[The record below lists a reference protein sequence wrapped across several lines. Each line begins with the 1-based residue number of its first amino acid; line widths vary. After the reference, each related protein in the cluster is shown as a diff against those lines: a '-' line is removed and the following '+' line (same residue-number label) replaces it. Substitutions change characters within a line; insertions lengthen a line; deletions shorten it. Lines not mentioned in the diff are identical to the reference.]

1 MDIRQIIIET
11 FDEVRQTTNNAN
23 LTQIT
28 DEMLLMETGIDS
40 LGFAVIVVQL
50 EEKLGFDP
58 FSESDE
64 PFYPRTVAEFVAY
77 YQTHA
82 IARTPGACRVS

>member
-11 FDEVRQTTNNAN
+11 FNEVGQTTNGAN
-23 LTQIT
+23 FSHMADDTP
-28 DEMLLMETGIDS
+28 LMETGIDS

-82 IARTPGACRVS
+82 AARTPGASPVG